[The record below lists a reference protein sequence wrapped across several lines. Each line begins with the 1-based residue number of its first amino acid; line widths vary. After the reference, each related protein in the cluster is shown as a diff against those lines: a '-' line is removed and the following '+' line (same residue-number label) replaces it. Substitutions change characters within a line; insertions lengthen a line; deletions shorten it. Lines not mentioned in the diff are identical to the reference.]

1 MGSGEGQ
8 NLTSGERPQAEA
20 LLGQRVGEMESGA
33 VLSDSFRAIGQ
44 SWLPCHLLQ
53 EAFPYLFLFPLFLFS
68 LSSVAS
74 ITS

>member
-20 LLGQRVGEMESGA
+20 LLGQKELGKWRV
-33 VLSDSFRAIGQ
+33 VLFSLTPFVLLDSLGSCVISSTKPSLIYF
-44 SWLPCHLLQ
+44 S
-53 EAFPYLFLFPLFLFS
+53 FPQLGS